1 MWLKVY
7 KNLLWV
13 QGLYTLITALW
24 GLLHIESF
32 IVVTGPKTDIW
43 LVKTVSVLLVA
54 IAVTLLSFLKIKS
67 HPFPVILLGGLT
79 GIAMAGIDIYYY
91 LADVI
96 RWVYLLDAA
105 AELIFVFAWALLLCR
120 LRALAAQIV

>member
-1 MWLKVY
+1 MTKRF
-7 KNLLWV
+7 KILLWV

-32 IVVTGPKTDIW
+32 MAVTGSKTDVW

-54 IAVTLLSFLKIKS
+54 IAVSLLAFIKEKEQTL
-67 HPFPVILLGGLT
+67 PAILLGGLT
-79 GIAMAGIDIYYY
+79 ALGMAGIDIYYHFR
-91 LADVI
+91 DVI

-105 AELIFVFAWALLLCR
+105 AEGLF
-120 LRALAAQIV
+120 LAGWLAFLFRYKKDRQA